1 MTFAVSCLLFADVTG
16 VRKLIF
22 EVVKTSSSVRITG
35 VTALLWHVMR
45 GTYSRLHSR
54 AEKVLQ
60 FLMDKSIISLRNEYP
75 QGKLF

>member
-1 MTFAVSCLLFADVTG
+1 MTFALSCMLFADVTG
-16 VRKLIF
+16 IRKLIF
-22 EVVKTSSSVRITG
+22 EVAKTSSVKITG

-45 GTYSRLHSR
+45 GTSSRLHSR

-60 FLMDKSIISLRNEYP
+60 FLMDKSIVSIRNEYP